1 MYKTYLEKS
10 DLSKEILFNGENKT
24 LGWILKTHKDYFNK
38 PPNFLLGIN
47 SSSKIIK
54 GKKLNIFTGVLYLAS
69 HTMVASKTICPNA
82 IRNGCHVDCLVSSGM
97 LGMRTQQLAMIS
109 RTLYY
114 LNFREDFLAMLRVEI
129 TKGFNKY
136 GDNFAVRLNGTSD
149 INWKDIVNE
158 FPHITFY
165 DYSKLRNMVVKNT
178 NKNHHYTFS
187 GSMYSQYS
195 RKELRL
201 AIDAGLNVAIAFN
214 TKESKKDTLK
224 IPKKLFN
231 KTLVNFDDTD
241 VRFKDKKGSIGYLKR
256 KGSNINQRLQDNKEI
271 NNFFVTEAN
280 IKELL

>member
-1 MYKTYLEKS
+1 
-10 DLSKEILFNGENKT
+10 
-24 LGWILKTHKDYFNK
+24 
-38 PPNFLLGIN
+38 
-47 SSSKIIK
+47 
-54 GKKLNIFTGVLYLAS
+54 
-69 HTMVASKTICPNA
+69 MVASKTICPNA

-97 LGMRTQQLAMIS
+97 MGMKTQQLAMIS

-224 IPKKLFN
+224 IPDKLFN
-231 KTLVNFDDTD
+231 KPLVSFDDTD
-241 VRFKDKKGSIGYLKR
+241 VRFKDKAGSIGYLKR

-280 IKELL
+280 IKELTT